1 MNNRQ
6 RIDAEQTLYRTQQ
19 RVKKPDVYRNNIKK
33 AKRIRH
39 ELLAQEEDEMKDD
52 FVMQIASDSVNAASY
67 LIGLNGTS
75 VPVCFIHQIYSIL
88 PNPTLIDKELQ
99 EAIEKGEWRKFHV
112 IGSVEDEYVIIK
124 TEDYLKM
131 MDEIKHEENNKAV
144 FGNLVFISSSLFS
157 DIQVDLF
164 IRLIKDKRYYSQVTI
179 STKDL
184 NSFGINDADIKQLV
198 MNGFLLPHLQVGLY
212 WFSIR
217 KQGHFMTNISNGR
230 SEITRILKKRAT
242 KDIMESLLKSK
253 RLHKTKLNMEF
264 LLHDLVGSGRVERYS
279 IGSTGNV
286 IKLTN
291 KGL

>member
-39 ELLAQEEDEMKDD
+39 ELLAQEEDEMEDD
-52 FVMQIASDSVNAASY
+52 FVMQIASDSVNAAIY
-67 LIGLNGTS
+67 LIGLNDTT

-131 MDEIKHEENNKAV
+131 MDEIKQEENNKAV
-144 FGNLVFISSSLFS
+144 F
-157 DIQVDLF
+157 DIF

-179 STKDL
+179 SAKDL

-212 WFSIR
+212 WFSFR

-253 RLHKTKLNMEF
+253 RLHKTRLNMEF